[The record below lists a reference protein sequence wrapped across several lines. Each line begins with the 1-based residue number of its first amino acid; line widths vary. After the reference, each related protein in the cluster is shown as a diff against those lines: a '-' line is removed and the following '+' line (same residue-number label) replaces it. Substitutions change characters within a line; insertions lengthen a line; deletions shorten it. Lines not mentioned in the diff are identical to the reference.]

1 MNNKNQSPRSED
13 QRSRQCPPASQQRQ
27 KHADHDL
34 PEPVNWCTA
43 QFRWRPPVRDGDA
56 AFRAEKQLRSEND
69 LGSLLMDLVKHN
81 GSWKFRTILRLPPAY
96 GTQRHQF
103 SSKGLPPL
111 YSARSRAS
119 CPDVC
124 TPSVCGEFSMTWQV
138 SGQRCC
144 TLSPEQSL
152 QRWQR

>member
-1 MNNKNQSPRSED
+1 
-13 QRSRQCPPASQQRQ
+13 
-27 KHADHDL
+27 
-34 PEPVNWCTA
+34 
-43 QFRWRPPVRDGDA
+43 
-56 AFRAEKQLRSEND
+56 
-69 LGSLLMDLVKHN
+69 MDLVKHN

-124 TPSVCGEFSMTWQV
+124 TPSVCGERDNGSAAVAVLLAQVAWCFSYYWYQV
-138 SGQRCC
+138 S
-144 TLSPEQSL
+144 TT
-152 QRWQR
+152 